1 MNSRDQRQ
9 HTRTPLKC
17 RLWIAYPDGEIVG
30 ETRDLSDG
38 GVYVVHPELT
48 RLPQGTRVVGQVLDL
63 PIEAPK
69 VIMEVMRTDGDGA
82 GLRFLRDQD

>member
-1 MNSRDQRQ
+1 M
-9 HTRTPLKC
+9 
-17 RLWIAYPDGEIVG
+17 
-30 ETRDLSDG
+30 
-38 GVYVVHPELT
+38 VHPELT

-69 VIMEVMRTDGDGA
+69 VTMEVMRTDGDGA

>member
-30 ETRDLSDG
+30 ETRALSDG
-38 GVYVVHPELT
+38 GVFVVHPELT

-69 VIMEVMRTDGDGA
+69 VTMEVMRTDGDGA